1 MMNTLTE
8 PRTMRIKQ
16 LKGNYLDEDYI
27 RNFDKE
33 WNKARSNV
41 IAGIGKYE
49 RLYSLSD
56 DFRWYIDCA
65 LENKDMTL
73 VRVLSMRSTRMIA
86 KIHAKEVG
94 IDLSKPILEPP
105 KSKKFTIWKESK

>member
-1 MMNTLTE
+1 
-8 PRTMRIKQ
+8 MRIKQ

-33 WNKARSNV
+33 WNEARSSV

-65 LENKDMTL
+65 MENKNMTL
-73 VRVLSMRSTRMIA
+73 IRIMRMRTTQMIA
-86 KIHAKEVG
+86 EIHAKELG
-94 IDLSKPILEPP
+94 LDFSKPIPEPKKP
-105 KSKKFTIWKESK
+105 KKFTIWKE

>member
-8 PRTMRIKQ
+8 SRTMRIKQ
-16 LKGNYLDEDYI
+16 LKGNYLDEEYI
-27 RNFDKE
+27 RDFDKE

-41 IAGIGKYE
+41 IDGIEKYE

-56 DFRWYIDCA
+56 NFRWYIDCA

-73 VRVLSMRSTRMIA
+73 IRILSMRSTRMIA

-94 IDLSKPILEPP
+94 IDLSKPIPEPQKP
-105 KSKKFTIWKESK
+105 KKFTIWKESK

>member
-1 MMNTLTE
+1 MISE
-8 PRTMRIKQ
+8 PRTTRIKH
-16 LKGNYLDEDYI
+16 LKGYYLDDDYI
-27 RNFDKE
+27 QNFDKE
-33 WNKARSNV
+33 WNEARMNV

-56 DFRWYIDCA
+56 NFRWYIDCA
-65 LENKDMTL
+65 SENKDMTL

-94 IDLSKPILEPP
+94 IDLSKPMPETP
-105 KSKKFTIWKESK
+105 KPKKFTIWKESK

>member
-27 RNFDKE
+27 RNFDEE

-49 RLYSLSD
+49 RLYSMSD
-56 DFRWYIDCA
+56 NFRWYIDCA

-94 IDLSKPILEPP
+94 IDLSKPIP
-105 KSKKFTIWKESK
+105 KPKKFTIWKESK